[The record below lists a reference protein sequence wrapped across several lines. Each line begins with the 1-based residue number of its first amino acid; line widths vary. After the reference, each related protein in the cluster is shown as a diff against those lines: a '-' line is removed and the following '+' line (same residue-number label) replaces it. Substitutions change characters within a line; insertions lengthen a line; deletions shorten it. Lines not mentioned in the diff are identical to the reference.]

1 MRISTETAEMDQA
14 LIHRFLSTESYWAQ
28 GVSSE
33 SVRTGIANSLCFGG
47 FLGEAQI
54 AFGRVVTDF
63 TRFAYLMDIFVLP
76 AHRGR
81 GYGKHLVAA
90 MLDRLEREGV
100 KTVMLA
106 TRDAD
111 PLYRSFGFELVGTMP
126 KVMRRRSGG

>member
-1 MRISTETAEMDQA
+1 
-14 LIHRFLSTESYWAQ
+14 
-28 GVSSE
+28 VSSE

-81 GYGKHLVAA
+81 GYGKQLVAA